1 MTTLFKIILRL
12 SLAFFLISIILTLPG
27 IAIAETQNGTK
38 TIITIGS
45 GHIQKENE
53 DIAVARMAAIENGLV
68 AAVSSVAIELLPLE
82 SIIQN
87 FQVFNDILYGQNDKF
102 IQGYKVLT
110 EFSTENSYR
119 VMIEATVFIGRLKR
133 LMSEAGMVLDKKVLP
148 KILLLV
154 SERSADDPV
163 PKYWWGQ
170 TPNASDGYS
179 ANALMAALQSNG
191 FTVVDHHRLLK
202 ETPIEEMYYKP
213 DLNNQEALDLSLNWQ
228 ADVVIVGESI
238 SNMTSNIMGAN
249 MRSFKATVSARAIRI
264 DTAAEIAST
273 TQTIVTT
280 NTDEMAGYRD
290 ALIKAGTVS
299 GQELASQIAA
309 FWQKEAQTGNIIEI
323 IIEGTGNLANFVK
336 FRRVLHGIPGV
347 NHLQMKEM
355 TLNQAAIVVDFQG
368 TTEDLAKELMLKTFD
383 TIGIN
388 IYDISPNYLRI
399 ELISG

>member
-27 IAIAETQNGTK
+27 IAIAEKQNGTK

-53 DIAVARMAAIENGLV
+53 DIAITRMAAIENGLV

-87 FQVFNDILYGQNDKF
+87 FQLFNDILYGQNDKF

-119 VMIEATVFIGRLKR
+119 VMIEATVFTGRLKR

-191 FTVVDHHRLLK
+191 FTVVDHHHSLK
-202 ETPIEEMYYKP
+202 ETPIEEMYDKP

-238 SNMTSNIMGAN
+238 SNMTSNIMGEN

-290 ALIKAGTVS
+290 ALIKAGTIS

-309 FWQKEAQTGNIIEI
+309 FWQKEAQTGNIVEI

-368 TTEDLAKELMLKTFD
+368 TTEDLAKELMLKTLD
-383 TIGIN
+383 TVGIN